1 MSMATSRISMSAEE
15 IVQAIREEFTPLS
28 ASLAGTDEWSLLE
41 QVPSAGVSHSRT
53 RIIDVLLM
61 RNWSSGKQPYERIAV
76 EVKVS
81 RADFFRDT
89 SEKRAPWEALA
100 HRFAYATPA
109 GLVTP
114 DEVPEGC
121 WLMEV
126 SSEPCEPG
134 TRGHATCRTRVVHWN
149 RAVKGGWHK
158 PHSVPDALATY
169 LGRRASRAEHKI
181 AFPELDPEGAASLAE
196 ELRLARRETQRLQEA
211 VLRERRRNDQLAE
224 LISPLVPQ
232 VCAVCAQPIIPNGFN
247 RFGKAEWMHEKRSAQ
262 QACPSSNNRYASW
275 THPAIVQVSQ
285 EQD

>member
-1 MSMATSRISMSAEE
+1 MATSRMSMSADE

-41 QVPSAGVSHSRT
+41 QVPSAGVPHSRT

-89 SEKRAPWEALA
+89 SEKRAPWETLA
-100 HRFAYATPA
+100 HRFAYAPPA
-109 GLVTP
+109 GLVAP

-149 RAVKGGWHK
+149 KAVKGDWHR
-158 PHSVPDALATY
+158 PQNVPDALATY

-196 ELRLARRETQRLQEA
+196 ELRIARRENQRLQDVA
-211 VLRERRRNDQLAE
+211 LRERRKSERLAE
-224 LISPLVPQ
+224 LISPLLPQ
-232 VCAVCAQPIIPNGFN
+232 VCAACTQPIVPSGFDG
-247 RFGKAEWMHEKRSAQ
+247 FGKAIWRHEKRSAQ
-262 QACPSSNNRYASW
+262 EACPSSNNRYAIW
-275 THPAIVQVSQ
+275 THPALEDVTQ
-285 EQD
+285 EHD